1 VVGFGGVSN
10 LHFCC
15 YWWRGI
21 TYWSNCA
28 GLRCWY
34 PAQLPFTV
42 NEGTTFGFGSFCFL
56 STR

>member
-1 VVGFGGVSN
+1 MRIEGGEGTGSGWLWVVGFGGVSN

-42 NEGTTFGFGSFCFL
+42 
-56 STR
+56 